1 MSAPGDQ
8 DPTRESPDNPVAL
21 EGEWVQE
28 AAGGSE
34 MGHESGLDGAS
45 ATPAIEEILA
55 FHPRGVDNVGPE
67 RNQQEAGDRRES
79 SGAEEDSDIEPAE
92 EEGAGEEM
100 ENIRDQE
107 MMADHRFPMAGFL
120 FMFMDVIRALLNR
133 VYHNDQATI
142 RRPRANH
149 RMVETPGP
157 SASGRS
163 SQVQVPSGPI
173 PSTVRATE
181 YEARASYSLG
191 LARSLPEIISTFPE
205 LEEPLDFEEAADHY
219 LPEPRLYTREPAVRA
234 AAQEQAGE
242 EMAVQATAEE
252 EPKKKVTEHAM
263 TSEGESHCDTRNDKS
278 GIFEGEE
285 EEEKEEEQ
293 KNQEE
298 HGEVSPDPADR
309 STGKSR
315 FLC

>member
-8 DPTRESPDNPVAL
+8 DPTRESPENPVAL

-55 FHPRGVDNVGPE
+55 FHPRGVDNIGPD
-67 RNQQEAGDRRES
+67 RNQEEAGDRRES

-100 ENIRDQE
+100 EHIREEEMVADQ
-107 MMADHRFPMAGFL
+107 RFPMAGFR
-120 FMFMDVIRALLNR
+120 FMFMDVIHAILNR
-133 VYHNDQATI
+133 VYYNNHATI
-142 RRPRANH
+142 RRPREND
-149 RMVETPGP
+149 RVMEIPGP
-157 SASGRS
+157 SASGHS
-163 SQVQVPSGPI
+163 SQVQVPPGPI
-173 PSTVRATE
+173 PSTVRA
-181 YEARASYSLG
+181 SYSPR

-219 LPEPRLYTREPAVRA
+219 LPEPHLYRREPAVRA

-242 EMAVQATAEE
+242 EMAAQATAEE
-252 EPKKKVTEHAM
+252 EPKKEVVEHAM
-263 TSEGESHCDTRNDKS
+263 TSEGKETSSRGLDEEIGAGQRLGGRKEGQRLALRGRVRS
-278 GIFEGEE
+278 GLLWVQQMTLLSAG
-285 EEEKEEEQ
+285 
-293 KNQEE
+293 
-298 HGEVSPDPADR
+298 
-309 STGKSR
+309 
-315 FLC
+315 L

>member
-1 MSAPGDQ
+1 MSAQGDQ
-8 DPTRESPDNPVAL
+8 DPTRESPENPVAL
-21 EGEWVQE
+21 EGEGVQE

-67 RNQQEAGDRRES
+67 RNQEEAGDRRGS

-100 ENIRDQE
+100 ENIRDQD

-120 FMFMDVIRALLNR
+120 FMFMDAIHAIINR
-133 VYHNDQATI
+133 VYYNDHSTI
-142 RRPRANH
+142 RRPHENDRG
-149 RMVETPGP
+149 METPGP

-173 PSTVRATE
+173 PSTVRTTG
-181 YEARASYSLG
+181 YEARASHSLG
-191 LARSLPEIISTFPE
+191 GARSLPEIISTFPE
-205 LEEPLDFEEAADHY
+205 LEEPLDFEEVADHY
-219 LPEPRLYTREPAVRA
+219 LPEPHVYMREPAVRA

-252 EPKKKVTEHAM
+252 PKKEVIEHAM
-263 TSEGESHCDTRNDKS
+263 TSEGESHCDTRNDKFD
-278 GIFEGEE
+278 IFEGKEE
-285 EEEKEEEQ
+285 EKKEEEQ
-293 KNQEE
+293 KNQE

>member
-8 DPTRESPDNPVAL
+8 DPTRESPENPVAL

-55 FHPRGVDNVGPE
+55 FHPRGVDNIGPD
-67 RNQQEAGDRRES
+67 RNQEEAGDRRES

-100 ENIRDQE
+100 EHIREEEMVADQ
-107 MMADHRFPMAGFL
+107 RFPMAGFR
-120 FMFMDVIRALLNR
+120 FMFMDVIHAILNR
-133 VYHNDQATI
+133 VYYNNHATI
-142 RRPRANH
+142 RRPREND
-149 RMVETPGP
+149 RVMEIPGP
-157 SASGRS
+157 SASGHS
-163 SQVQVPSGPI
+163 SQVQVPPGPI
-173 PSTVRATE
+173 PSTVRA
-181 YEARASYSLG
+181 SYSPR

-219 LPEPRLYTREPAVRA
+219 LPEPHLYRREPAVRA

-242 EMAVQATAEE
+242 EMAAQATAEE
-252 EPKKKVTEHAM
+252 EPKKEVVEHAM
-263 TSEGESHCDTRNDKS
+263 TSEGESHCDTRNDKFN
-278 GIFEGEE
+278 IFEGE

-293 KNQEE
+293 ENQDE
-298 HGEVSPDPADR
+298 HGEVSPYPADR
-309 STGKSR
+309 SPGKSR